1 MIMPCKQFKQIEDLL
16 PDDEKFNRCYNAF
29 EGGMRLISKKLDG
42 TEIRYRV
49 LFDEDDNVSI
59 ERM

>member
-1 MIMPCKQFKQIEDLL
+1 MTEKQVGDLVDLL
-16 PDDEKFNRCYNAF
+16 PAGELFYRVYTAF

>member
-1 MIMPCKQFKQIEDLL
+1 MTEKQVEDLVEL
-16 PDDEKFNRCYNAF
+16 PAGEMCYRVYTALDG
-29 EGGMRLISKKLDG
+29 EMRLISKKLDG